1 MISNKLKAIIFINI
15 YCVFDTVDNI
25 NAKSA
30 TAKGVDFMDLAFS
43 RMAMNFVSACFFVYF
58 FNQNVFKSVPAEF
71 YGALGYRSV
80 MMLMGQTLNCFAI
93 QLLPISMMTIVQNTQ
108 AFWTVLLG
116 FMINNEKFL
125 RIEMVGI
132 LACFGGVIM
141 MAVSDGTS
149 EQ

>member
-1 MISNKLKAIIFINI
+1 M
-15 YCVFDTVDNI
+15 
-25 NAKSA
+25 
-30 TAKGVDFMDLAFS
+30 
-43 RMAMNFVSACFFVYF
+43 
-58 FNQNVFKSVPAEF
+58 
-71 YGALGYRSV
+71 
-80 MMLMGQTLNCFAI
+80 
-93 QLLPISMMTIVQNTQ
+93 
-108 AFWTVLLG
+108 LG